1 MESLNELV
9 SKLAH
14 GYYEIEPMALEARA
28 NLENTAKT
36 EERLFLLAS
45 IFDTL
50 VDRKPSDEVAE
61 LGRWMSKYINR
72 DNVEVL
78 GDGKQIREVVVI
90 EGMFI
95 EIPKNIEFNY
105 NHCEACGGKAHN
117 CLECVTRRVRGVGE
131 LIYAAGCVSY
141 MVRQRGRGGRGE
153 AEREG
158 VRLEGMYLAS
168 ARELWPLME
177 LSPIQIKKMN
187 LYKEEMEARAEG
199 EYLLQ

>member
-9 SKLAH
+9 SRFAY
-14 GYYEIEPMALEARA
+14 GYHEIEPMILEARA
-28 NLENTAKT
+28 NLENTART
-36 EERLFLLAS
+36 EERLFVLAS

-50 VDRKPSDEVAE
+50 CDRKPSDEVAE
-61 LGRWMSKYINR
+61 LGRWISKYINR

-78 GDGKQIREVVVI
+78 GDGRQTRTVVVI

-95 EIPKNIEFNY
+95 EIPKNIDFNY

-117 CLECVTRRVRGVGE
+117 CLECVTRRVRVVGE

-141 MVRQRGRGGRGE
+141 MVRQRGREGREE

-168 ARELWPLME
+168 ARELWPQLE
-177 LSPIQIKKMN
+177 LSPKQIHIMN
-187 LYKEEMEARAEG
+187 RYKEEEEMRLNSEF
-199 EYLLQ
+199 LLQ